1 MKKIVFILI
10 ILFLFQTILTF
21 KINKLLAEDNPNINF
36 ILKNVEGKELFM
48 KIGKG
53 KFFNIKYNLSKS
65 DSNYKLLISGKGAVE
80 FIISFENYKII
91 FPEKK
96 DIFISPLIVLKNS
109 ENQYLMFSVPNDNLY
124 YFEFFEKDNN
134 SFISYNIYIKKK
146 ENIFFNIKIISSL
159 EDAFEEYFKIY
170 KERNRKIENGG
181 LIVPDTSFTKIRNLG
196 INNFNIKYRIV
207 DPKVEAAADRINEAS
222 FFGIENLLILNPVSL
237 KFENI
242 SIDNLVKRLYFKNED
257 LSRLDSIVLL
267 NSGLKDKNNQ
277 FINYVKKSE
286 PIYKYVSGKPI
297 IDYKENS
304 YDTIFLLNPSP
315 DYLKNKG
322 ISAYEIFY
330 NRYINPIDI
339 SIKYYN
345 NESGLTEDKKSRYLG
360 FAIDFSDVIDVFNF
374 DKAHFGKYPTSYI
387 ENKEAQFYLI
397 SLYDLIEK
405 VGEKNLILSINPK
418 YFQLFMNSDMLY
430 KEIDNLNEI
439 NDFPIERIL
448 VRNRP
453 IFYSYKLKEDEINKE
468 NLEKIFN
475 FSLFYGIYPT
485 FTKPEN
491 EPFAIWD
498 YQDKLNELLPFIKYY
513 EIINQIEKVEF
524 KPKTYSSISNGS
536 LIRFGDFP
544 EIYLTINGSGVLRID
559 KKSLNIDKNFKII
572 DLIENKEVKYK
583 EDNETIILNISNE
596 KVIKIFSNEN
606 QKSINIISKIK
617 NEKLD
622 IYYLLPI
629 ILIFLSILFTKFKFK
644 LKINPYFLIT
654 FIFISLSL
662 IKFYFN
668 ITSPYFIFLSMGI
681 LIFLNSLYESGNKS
695 KFLFNYSI
703 IFFIIS
709 LIYHLLTKSK
719 INIIP
724 PFYSYFDLYYF
735 VIILYLYFHI
745 FYHFKWRLIF
755 DFFIFLS
762 LFISFFLTNLIT
774 TPFYTPPIDLSFLIN
789 FIILIFITFIISI
802 KNRKNFI
809 FLLINLLLFV
819 IYIFWDRIYYFLL
832 LRNIFIGLD
841 FITFF
846 ITLFFTFFLVITFLR
861 KEFKTKPNIVYFLF
875 FITLL
880 LNSLILN
887 NFHLNI
893 PNKFTFMSSISRL
906 IFYIILIIYLIY
918 FSESLLT
925 KKEE

>member
-10 ILFLFQTILTF
+10 ILILFPTILTF
-21 KINKLLAEDNPNINF
+21 KINKSLAEDYPNINF
-36 ILKNVEGKELFM
+36 VLKNVEGKELFM

-53 KFFNIKYNLSKS
+53 KFFNIKYNFFQL

-80 FIISFENYKII
+80 FIISFKNYKIV

-96 DIFISPLIVLKNS
+96 DIFISPLIVLKNI
-109 ENQYLMFSVPNDNLY
+109 ENQYLMFSVPNNNLY
-124 YFEFFEKDNN
+124 YFEFLEKDNN
-134 SFISYNIYIKKK
+134 SFISYNVYIKKK
-146 ENIFFNIKIISSL
+146 ENIVFNIKNVSSL

-181 LIVPDTSFTKIRNLG
+181 LIVSETSFTKIRNLG

-207 DPKVEAAADRINEAS
+207 DPKVEAAIDRINEAS
-222 FFGIENLLILNPVSL
+222 FFGIENLLILDPFGL

-242 SIDNLVKRLYFKNED
+242 SIDNLVKKLYFKNED
-257 LSRLDSIVLL
+257 LSKLDSIVLL

-277 FINYVKKSE
+277 FISYDKKSE
-286 PIYKYVSGKPI
+286 PVCKYVSGKPI

-330 NRYINPIDI
+330 NRYINPIDL

-345 NESGLTEDKKSRYLG
+345 NESGFTADKKSRYSG

-374 DKAHFGKYPTSYI
+374 NKAHFGKYPTSYI

-397 SLYDLIEK
+397 SLYNLIEK

-418 YFQLFMNSDMLY
+418 YFQLFMNSDMIY
-430 KEIDNLNEI
+430 KEIDDLNEI
-439 NDFPIERIL
+439 NNFPIERIL

-475 FSLFYGIYPT
+475 FSIFYGIYPT

-491 EPFAIWD
+491 EPFTIWD

-524 KPKTYSSISNGS
+524 KPKSYSSISNGS

-544 EIYLTINGSGVLRID
+544 KIYLTINGNGVLKID

-572 DLIENKEVKYK
+572 DLIKNKEVEYK
-583 EDNETIILNISNE
+583 ENNEKIILNISNE

-606 QKSINIISKIK
+606 HKSINIISKIK
-617 NEKLD
+617 NGKLD

-629 ILIFLSILFTKFKFK
+629 ILIFLSTLLTKFKFK
-644 LKINPYFLIT
+644 IKINPYYFIT
-654 FIFISLSL
+654 FIFISLFL

-681 LIFLNSLYESGNKS
+681 LILLNSLYESGNKS
-695 KFLFNYSI
+695 NFLYYYSI

-719 INIIP
+719 INVIP

-735 VIILYLYFHI
+735 VIILYFYFHI

-789 FIILIFITFIISI
+789 FIILIFITFLVSI
-802 KNRKNFI
+802 KNRRNLI
-809 FLLINLLLFV
+809 FLSINLLLFV
-819 IYIFWDRIYYFLL
+819 IYFFWDRIYYFLL
-832 LRNIFIGLD
+832 LRNIFIGFD

-846 ITLFFTFFLVITFLR
+846 ITLFFTFFLVITFL
-861 KEFKTKPNIVYFLF
+861 KKDFKTKPNIVYFLF
-875 FITLL
+875 FIILI
-880 LNSLILN
+880 LNSFILN

-893 PNKFTFMSSISRL
+893 PNKFTSMLSISRL

>member
-21 KINKLLAEDNPNINF
+21 KINKSLAEDNPNINF

>member
-21 KINKLLAEDNPNINF
+21 KINKSLAEDNPNINF

-286 PIYKYVSGKPI
+286 PVYKYVSGKPI

-617 NEKLD
+617 NENLD

-789 FIILIFITFIISI
+789 FIILIFIIFIISI

>member
-286 PIYKYVSGKPI
+286 PVYKYVSGKPI

-397 SLYDLIEK
+397 PLYDLIEK

-524 KPKTYSSISNGS
+524 KPKIYSSISNGS

-887 NFHLNI
+887 NFHFNI